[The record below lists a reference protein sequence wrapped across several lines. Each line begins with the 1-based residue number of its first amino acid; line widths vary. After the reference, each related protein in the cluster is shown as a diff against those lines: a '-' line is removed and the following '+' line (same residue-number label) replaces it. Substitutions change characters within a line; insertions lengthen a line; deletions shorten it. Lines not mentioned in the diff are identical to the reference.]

1 MTTKRTP
8 PVARCTACGYTS
20 HHIGSANTNCPQRYG
35 NKRCKALCGAPFVPE
50 IGKNAQI
57 APAQEEPMKDA
68 AISAAVTVI
77 YMSAT
82 GGNF

>member
-1 MTTKRTP
+1 M
-8 PVARCTACGYTS
+8 
-20 HHIGSANTNCPQRYG
+20 
-35 NKRCKALCGAPFVPE
+35 PE